1 MALIEHDHM
10 VEQVPAAVA
19 DPTLDNAV
27 LPRTSE
33 AGPLGLDAEA
43 LHGIDHP
50 RIETGTAIKDQLAG
64 YRVVRERLTQLLNHP
79 GAGGV
84 PGEFCTMSAEKL
96 VLNSPSNSRKFRA
109 DVVDSV
115 AAKALQNHKDQQ
127 ELGRS
132 L

>member
-1 MALIEHDHM
+1 VAKTTPIPGHVLPLSKARIASARILSTTVVLEQYPVPDVIIHEALQMALIEHDHM

-50 RIETGTAIKDQLAG
+50 RIETGTAIKDQ
-64 YRVVRERLTQLLNHP
+64 
-79 GAGGV
+79 
-84 PGEFCTMSAEKL
+84 
-96 VLNSPSNSRKFRA
+96 
-109 DVVDSV
+109 
-115 AAKALQNHKDQQ
+115 
-127 ELGRS
+127 
-132 L
+132 